1 MTSPADAINNAV
13 RGVTKDWAKQR
24 KAEERNRNA
33 AFNRRHRLVRSARFT
48 IRDAAFHVM
57 EESYLAAADGGPRGM
72 LPVKPRQIM
81 YAARPKILQMTGE
94 VEFKDSYFTQGLLI
108 DYMEEY
114 DCDDWDITWDARGH
128 FIEPHTTIE
137 TALGTLEVRQYLGER
152 PSFEPRRRDSLLL
165 FPTAGAKDRFRNILF
180 IEKEGFHPLI
190 QAARLQERFDVAVM
204 STKGM
209 SVTAAR
215 KLLDELTPLVDNIFV
230 LHDFDRSGFSIC
242 GTLGTDSRRYWFS
255 NKPPIRDIGLRLT
268 DVVAMNLQ
276 SEPVP
281 AVGGV
286 EWAQRADTL
295 RRHGATPEE
304 ISFLRNRRVEINAM
318 TSRQIIDFIEKKF
331 AEYGVKKLIPDDG
344 TLDQHARR
352 VIKDRLIKEIL
363 DDAAEDI
370 RQDTAA
376 AELPT
381 DFRQQVERVLGEH
394 PELPW
399 DAAVALILGPPGEP
413 EGEP

>member
-1 MTSPADAINNAV
+1 MTSPAAAINGAIGAV
-13 RGVTKDWAKQR
+13 LKDWERQR
-24 KAEERNRNA
+24 KAEERDRSA
-33 AFNRRHRLVRSARFT
+33 ALNRRYRLVRSSRLT
-48 IRDAAFHVM
+48 IRDAAFRVM
-57 EESYLAAADGGPRGM
+57 RESYLAASNNGTQPA

-94 VEFKDSYFTQGLLI
+94 VKLKDSYFTQVLLI

-114 DCDDWDITWDARGH
+114 DCDTWDITWDARGH
-128 FIEPHTTIE
+128 FVEPHTGTE

-152 PSFEPRRRDSLLL
+152 PSFESSHRDSVLL
-165 FPTAGAKDRFRNILF
+165 FPTAGAKNRFRNVLF

-190 QAARLQERFDVAVM
+190 QAARIQERFDVAVM

-215 KLLDELTPLVDNIFV
+215 MLLDKLTPFVDNILV

-242 GTLGTDSRRYWFS
+242 GTLGTSSRRYRFK

-268 DVVAMNLQ
+268 DVVEMDLQ

-281 AVGGV
+281 PVKYT
-286 EWAQRADTL
+286 EWLQRADTL

-304 ISFLRNRRVEINAM
+304 IEFLQNERVEINAM

-331 AEYGVKKLIPDDG
+331 AEYGVQKLVPDDKI
-344 TLDQHARR
+344 LEQHARR
-352 VIKDRLIKEIL
+352 VIKDRLTKEIL
-363 DDAAEDI
+363 DTFTDDI
-370 RQDTAA
+370 QRDTEA
-376 AELPT
+376 AELPA
-381 DFRQQVERVLGEH
+381 DFRQQVDRVLGEH

-399 DAAVALILGPPGEP
+399 DAALAIILKPAKSDQ
-413 EGEP
+413 